1 MIILILI
8 YIKINFYVM
17 NNKYYNNYNNLF
29 KMKIFNYNIN
39 VINII
44 LIYILLIIKQLLNV
58 MKIIIINN
66 KNKIIKDNNILK
78 IY

>member
-44 LIYILLIIKQLLNV
+44 LIYILLIIK
-58 MKIIIINN
+58 
-66 KNKIIKDNNILK
+66 
-78 IY
+78 